1 MEKESDFCRA
11 VMKTPSMFLWS
22 GEGHRGENLLVDDE
36 GRWMHPYDAK
46 ITTFIVAW
54 LGGVCVK
61 GNSFAAELSCLWEEH
76 WLLITGCN

>member
-1 MEKESDFCRA
+1 MLLGRCLNVLLGVSGCISIYMEKESDFCRA

-46 ITTFIVAW
+46 ITTFIVA
-54 LGGVCVK
+54 
-61 GNSFAAELSCLWEEH
+61 
-76 WLLITGCN
+76 